1 MEEDLR
7 YPVGRFAV
15 EGEITPERRRQWLDE
30 VAELPALFRAAVED
44 LSPEQLDTPY
54 RPGGWTVRQLAHHV
68 PDSHIN
74 AFVRIKLALTEDVP
88 TIKPYEE
95 QLWAELPDVRATP
108 VEVSLTLL
116 EALHQRW
123 ALLLNGLSDEQ
134 WKRAFRH
141 PEMGEMTIEHAL
153 ALYAWHSR
161 HHLAHVTRLRERMG
175 WGVAV
180 GV

>member
-7 YPVGRFAV
+7 YPVGKYDPR
-15 EGEITPERRRQWLDE
+15 GEVSLEQRRAWLDE
-30 VAELPALFRAAVED
+30 VAAFPGLFRAAVED

-74 AFVRIKLALTEDVP
+74 SYVRFKLALTEDAP
-88 TIKPYEE
+88 TIKTYEE
-95 QLWAELPDVRATP
+95 NLWAELPDTRTTP

-116 EALHQRW
+116 ETLHQRW
-123 ALLLNGLSDEQ
+123 VLLMHGMSDEQ
-134 WKRAFRH
+134 WARPFRH
-141 PEMGEMTIEHAL
+141 AEWGLVPLDRAL
-153 ALYAWHSR
+153 GLYAWHGR
-161 HHLAHVTRLRERMG
+161 HHLAHVTRLRERMR
-175 WGVAV
+175 WDAPV